1 LNGEWLAGLIAA
13 FARGLTGV
21 TVQWMN
27 CQPSARQRVYFAN
40 HTSHL
45 DFVVLWSVLPR
56 ELRALVRPVAAQD
69 YWNSGLRK
77 YLAVNVF
84 HAVLIER
91 RARPSTSKP
100 AGKPDSVQHQS
111 VEQAPLQQS
120 ASIEQSAIEPTR
132 IERAPGEHSLIEQAL
147 DNLLEALGEKN
158 SLIIFPE
165 GTRGTGEVIAPFKSG
180 IYHLWRHRPDVEFVP
195 VYLAN
200 LNRVLPKGEFLP
212 VPIISRVILGPPLQ
226 LEPHETKESF
236 INKAHQAV
244 CTLGEL

>member
-1 LNGEWLAGLIAA
+1 MISEWLAGLIAA
-13 FARGLTGV
+13 FARGLTGA
-21 TVQWMN
+21 TVQWLN
-27 CQPSARQRVYFAN
+27 CQPAATQRVYFAN

-56 ELRALVRPVAAQD
+56 ELRSLVRPVAAKD
-69 YWNSGLRK
+69 YWSSGLRRE
-77 YLAVNVF
+77 LAVNVF

-91 RARPSTSKP
+91 RARHVPGKSAEQHEPAQQPPSERTP
-100 AGKPDSVQHQS
+100 A
-111 VEQAPLQQS
+111 
-120 ASIEQSAIEPTR
+120 
-132 IERAPGEHSLIEQAL
+132 EHSLIEHAL
-147 DNLLEALGEKN
+147 DDLLGALGEKN

-212 VPIISRVILGPPLQ
+212 IPVISRVIIGPPLQ
-226 LEPHETKESF
+226 LEAHESKESF

-244 CTLGEL
+244 CTLRDL